1 MQLSWSAAFNVHHT
15 ELENKKQKKKQA
27 AEKNDILNLKTTD
40 LQMYL
45 RTRKSIDPYW
55 T

>member
-1 MQLSWSAAFNVHHT
+1 MQLNWSAAFNVHHT
-15 ELENKKQKKKQA
+15 ELENNKQKKQA

-45 RTRKSIDPYW
+45 RKRKSIDPYW